1 MSNFTKKKFVHILHR
16 QSFFKGKLK
25 MQGNYCIS
33 AGDSKLSVEMLVIDE
48 IVPTLLHAL
57 EDDETSD
64 TALDGLKQILRLGA
78 NRPVVGNGRVAGL
91 QSKPEM
97 SLFLVQG
104 SGKEFS
110 SPVQGCGRRWVR
122 VLYPFAFVRQWRGQ
136 NLIKNNERMSAT
148 LVTKHFIETTIKNVC
163 HVKVYI
169 YRYYQR

>member
-64 TALDGLKQILRLGA
+64 TALDGLKQILRGYHNGMSGA
-78 NRPVVGNGRVAGL
+78 YISYGNEDCIEESFGMEFQWKGVLFTCARLWKTMGSSVVSFCLCEAVERVMMFR
-91 QSKPEM
+91 S
-97 SLFLVQG
+97 
-104 SGKEFS
+104 
-110 SPVQGCGRRWVR
+110 C
-122 VLYPFAFVRQWRGQ
+122 VLAR
-136 NLIKNNERMSAT
+136 
-148 LVTKHFIETTIKNVC
+148 C
-163 HVKVYI
+163 
-169 YRYYQR
+169 

>member
-64 TALDGLKQILRLGA
+64 TALDGLKQILRELIFHMVMKIA
-78 NRPVVGNGRVAGL
+78 LKNHSAWSFSKELL
-91 QSKPEM
+91 Q
-97 SLFLVQG
+97 LDQL
-104 SGKEFS
+104 
-110 SPVQGCGRRWVR
+110 
-122 VLYPFAFVRQWRGQ
+122 
-136 NLIKNNERMSAT
+136 
-148 LVTKHFIETTIKNVC
+148 
-163 HVKVYI
+163 
-169 YRYYQR
+169 

>member
-64 TALDGLKQILRLGA
+64 TALDGLKQILRIGYVGEKSYGRLAHRFFRGYHNGMSGA
-78 NRPVVGNGRVAGL
+78 YISYGNEDCIEESFGMEFQVVER
-91 QSKPEM
+91 S
-97 SLFLVQG
+97 SLHLCKAVEDDGFECCILL
-104 SGKEFS
+104 
-110 SPVQGCGRRWVR
+110 P
-122 VLYPFAFVRQWRGQ
+122 L
-136 NLIKNNERMSAT
+136 
-148 LVTKHFIETTIKNVC
+148 
-163 HVKVYI
+163 
-169 YRYYQR
+169 

>member
-64 TALDGLKQILRLGA
+64 TALDGLKQILR
-78 NRPVVGNGRVAGL
+78 
-91 QSKPEM
+91 E
-97 SLFLVQG
+97 
-104 SGKEFS
+104 
-110 SPVQGCGRRWVR
+110 
-122 VLYPFAFVRQWRGQ
+122 
-136 NLIKNNERMSAT
+136 LIFHMVMKIALKNHSAWS
-148 LVTKHFIETTIKNVC
+148 F
-163 HVKVYI
+163 
-169 YRYYQR
+169 R

>member
-64 TALDGLKQILRLGA
+64 TALDGLKQILRELIFHMVMKIA
-78 NRPVVGNGRVAGL
+78 LKNHSAW
-91 QSKPEM
+91 S
-97 SLFLVQG
+97 F

-122 VLYPFAFVRQWRGQ
+122 VLYPFAFVRQWRG
-136 NLIKNNERMSAT
+136 
-148 LVTKHFIETTIKNVC
+148 
-163 HVKVYI
+163 
-169 YRYYQR
+169 

>member
-64 TALDGLKQILRLGA
+64 TALDGLKQILRGYHNGMSGA
-78 NRPVVGNGRVAGL
+78 YISYGNEDCIEESFGMEFQLWSRNGTHKA
-91 QSKPEM
+91 S
-97 SLFLVQG
+97 
-104 SGKEFS
+104 SG
-110 SPVQGCGRRWVR
+110 V
-122 VLYPFAFVRQWRGQ
+122 
-136 NLIKNNERMSAT
+136 
-148 LVTKHFIETTIKNVC
+148 
-163 HVKVYI
+163 
-169 YRYYQR
+169 